1 MFSSVDTAP
10 PRIASTQMKMRP
22 CRTGNRRHCA
32 QEGWNHRGRLGRRS
46 ARGVPAGVRD
56 PDVLPLP
63 EVLVRRLERQLG
75 RAAGAAT
82 NGAIP
87 ANAQTQ
93 APVGSCNNVDNVL
106 NTTDT
111 TTTIDKSK
119 TKTIDK
125 SKTINSGNSVTG
137 PLGLG
142 GLPL

>member
-1 MFSSVDTAP
+1 MLKKAGIIVAGSAVALLAASPLAFATPTYSHSPKCSFSASNDNRVAPQSATGFTAL
-10 PRIASTQMKMRP
+10 
-22 CRTGNRRHCA
+22 
-32 QEGWNHRGRLGRRS
+32 LG
-46 ARGVPAGVRD
+46 
-56 PDVLPLP
+56 
-63 EVLVRRLERQLG
+63 
-75 RAAGAAT
+75 AAGAAT

-87 ANAQTQ
+87 ANVQTQ
-93 APVGSCNNVDNVL
+93 APVGSCNNVDNIL

-125 SKTINSGNSVTG
+125 SRTINSGNSVTG